1 MNDLEIWGIAVALAM
16 DCLSV
21 SLACGI
27 MARRSLPRPMLTM
40 ASLFGLFQGGMLLI
54 GFAVTTAFCHL
65 VQSVDHWIAFA
76 LLTYLGVRMIW
87 ENIRGG
93 EEQHYNPFTLPTT
106 VKLAVATSI
115 DALAVGVSLACL
127 AMPTWHIAY
136 TVGVVAFVSFAL
148 TLAGLGAGI
157 LVGRRLHL
165 PMEAVGGCILILIG
179 IRILVE
185 HLS

>member
-1 MNDLEIWGIAVALAM
+1 MSNLEIWAVAVALAM

-27 MARRSLPRPMLTM
+27 MARRTLPRPMFTM
-40 ASLFGLFQGGMLLI
+40 ASLFGLFQGGMLLL
-54 GFAVTTAFCHL
+54 GFMATTAFSHL
-65 VQSVDHWIAFA
+65 VQHLDHWIAFA
-76 LLTYLGVRMIW
+76 LLTYLGLRMIW

-93 EEQHYNPFTLPTT
+93 EEHQSNPFSLSSTL
-106 VKLAVATSI
+106 KLAVATSI

-127 AMPTWHIAY
+127 AMPMWRIAY
-136 TVGVVAFVSFAL
+136 TVGIVALVSFLL
-148 TLAGLGAGI
+148 TLAGLGVGI
-157 LVGRRLHL
+157 FVGRRLRL
-165 PMEAVGGCILILIG
+165 PMEAVGGCILIGIG